1 MNPTVV
7 MTDMGRIGWSDP
19 AKAKPM
25 LDTIPL
31 GRFAG
36 KIHLQC
42 LIPNYDIFLICITA
56 SETIS

>member
-1 MNPTVV
+1 

-36 KIHLQC
+36 KMLDIIIFQC
-42 LIPNYDIFLICITA
+42 F
-56 SETIS
+56 ETFQKC

>member
-1 MNPTVV
+1 
-7 MTDMGRIGWSDP
+7 MGRIGWSDP

-36 KIHLQC
+36 KMLNNKFFNVLKLFKC
-42 LIPNYDIFLICITA
+42 
-56 SETIS
+56 